1 MGGYHL
7 SEDKIKE
14 IYYLDT
20 IVMTVTFLLSECS
33 FGEMKI
39 EYEELE
45 KVLYEGEMNTIMP
58 ASDEGY
64 A

>member
-14 IYYLDT
+14 LYYLDT
-20 IVMTVTFLLSECS
+20 IVMTVMFLLSECS
-33 FGEMKI
+33 FGETKI
-39 EYEELE
+39 EYE
-45 KVLYEGEMNTIMP
+45 
-58 ASDEGY
+58 GY

>member
-1 MGGYHL
+1 
-7 SEDKIKE
+7 
-14 IYYLDT
+14 
-20 IVMTVTFLLSECS
+20 
-33 FGEMKI
+33 MKI

>member
-14 IYYLDT
+14 LYYLDT

-39 EYEELE
+39 EYE
-45 KVLYEGEMNTIMP
+45 
-58 ASDEGY
+58 GY